1 MDKVVDHLF
10 VFEGQGKIRDYP
22 GNYTQYRDKLADETA
37 DAAKQ
42 VNRAK
47 SDSRQE
53 KKQEEKIKLT
63 YGERLEFEKLE
74 KNIELLE
81 DQKSQLAEKLSNSRD
96 NAELMKISDEMDAL
110 VKTLDNQTERWMELA
125 QWVE

>member
-37 DAAKQ
+37 HAAKQ